1 MAVRHDVFIN
11 AMSVADTNAPD
22 TATASLEI
30 LTGPAR
36 GTASWLN
43 GVTLEVS
50 LNDADMIR
58 VAEAGSSPLENG
70 LVARLHRSG
79 ASYEIEALEENPLWI
94 NGERVESKQLEA
106 RDLIE
111 FGDKG
116 PLARYRVHRQGDRL
130 RRSLGDMLDDAI
142 DYTRV
147 SRRPLLARWQRALG
161 DFSRDFALETTV
173 FFRLSVIVALVILGI
188 IAYQQYRSG
197 MMLQQQA
204 ESSAH
209 RLEDFARSL
218 SRTSEEALRP
228 ADLNRLRQELRH
240 SLSDAAQRL
249 EQLEQR
255 SAASIR
261 VIAAATPSIV
271 FLQGAYGFRHIESQR
286 MLRYQV
292 DAAGQPLFSL
302 RGQPL
307 LTLEGDGE
315 IARKQFTGTAF
326 LVSSGGALLTNRH
339 VALPWEDDTSLEAL
353 MEQGMEPV
361 ITRFLGYAPG
371 IERAFPVALLKASE
385 ETDLALLACSEVAS
399 ELPYLRLSNRP
410 PQPGDEVIVMGYP
423 TGLRAMLA
431 QTGDSFLAELEQDG
445 KFDFWEVARRL
456 SSARYIRPLASRG
469 IVGQRSE
476 STVVYDAETTHG
488 GSGGP
493 VLDVNG
499 EAIAINTAII
509 PEYGGSNFG
518 IPVAFARGLLREA
531 GLETD

>member
-1 MAVRHDVFIN
+1 MTAAVNNVPN
-11 AMSVADTNAPD
+11 S
-22 TATASLEI
+22 ATASLEI

-36 GTASWLN
+36 GTASWLA
-43 GVTLEVS
+43 GRTLDVS
-50 LNDADMIR
+50 LDETDMIR
-58 VAEAGSSPLENG
+58 IAEAGSEPLQDG
-70 LVARLHRSG
+70 VVARLHRSG
-79 ASYEIEALEENPLWI
+79 ESYEIEAFEDNPLWI
-94 NGERVESKQLEA
+94 NGERVESKQLEQ

-111 FGDKG
+111 FGDNG
-116 PLARYRVHRQGDRL
+116 PLSRYCLHRQGDKI

-147 SRRPLLARWQRALG
+147 SRKPKITRLQHAIVDFLYDFAVKTTVIFRLGVILALILLAW
-161 DFSRDFALETTV
+161 
-173 FFRLSVIVALVILGI
+173 
-188 IAYQQYRSG
+188 IAYQQYRAG

-204 ESSAH
+204 ESSAL

-218 SRTSEEALRP
+218 TRTSEEALRP
-228 ADLNRLRQELRH
+228 ADLNRLRRELRH
-240 SLSDAAQRL
+240 SLSDAAERL

-255 SAASIR
+255 GAASTR

-271 FLQGAYGFRHIESQR
+271 FLQGAYGFRDIESQR

-292 DAAGQPLFSL
+292 DAEGQPLFSL

-315 IARKQFTGTAF
+315 IARRQFTGTAF

-339 VALPWEDDTSLEAL
+339 VALPWEDDTSLEEL
-353 MEQGMEPV
+353 MGQGMEPV

-385 ETDLALLACSEVAS
+385 ETDLALLLCSEVVS
-399 ELPYLRLSNRP
+399 ELPYLRLSQTP
-410 PQPGDEVIVMGYP
+410 PQPGDEVIVLGYP

-431 QTGDSFLAELEQDG
+431 QTGDSFLADLQQD
-445 KFDFWEVARRL
+445 DHLNFWEVAKRL
-456 SSARYIRPLASRG
+456 SAARFIRPLASRG

-476 STVVYDAETTHG
+476 TTVVYDADTTHG

-518 IPVAFARGLLREA
+518 IPVAYAHRLLIES
-531 GLETD
+531 GLEAE